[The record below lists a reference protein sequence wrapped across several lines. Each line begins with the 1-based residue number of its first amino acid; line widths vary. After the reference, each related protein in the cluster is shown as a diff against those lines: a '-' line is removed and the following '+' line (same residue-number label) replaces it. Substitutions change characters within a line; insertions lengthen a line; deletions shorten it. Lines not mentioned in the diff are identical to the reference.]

1 MSLTNESVVVI
12 TGASSGIGRAL
23 TVRLAQEPI
32 AGIAISDVNAK
43 GSAETEKLMGNPNL
57 RVTTHHVNVA
67 DEMEMRIFA
76 EEVVSLHG
84 RVTHVINNAGVALG
98 GSVKEVSLDD
108 MHWLIN
114 INFWGVVY
122 GTKLFLPYLEKENQ
136 HTSLIFLVF
145 SVSSAHQDKQLTL
158 QVSSPFAVLPK
169 RSVTN

>member
-1 MSLTNESVVVI
+1 
-12 TGASSGIGRAL
+12 
-23 TVRLAQEPI
+23 
-32 AGIAISDVNAK
+32 
-43 GSAETEKLMGNPNL
+43 
-57 RVTTHHVNVA
+57 
-67 DEMEMRIFA
+67 
-76 EEVVSLHG
+76 
-84 RVTHVINNAGVALG
+84 
-98 GSVKEVSLDD
+98 